1 MKRIRVLSSV
11 LYALCLPAVLGTFV
25 LGTFSLTSSPA
36 IAATS
41 AAPLPG
47 DSLYRTPLSLQD
59 QDGRNFDLGSM
70 RGKPVIVSMFYASC
84 TSACPLTVDTID
96 QIRRAADG
104 TGRSAPSV
112 LMISFDPKHDD
123 VLNLAA
129 MAKAHQLDPAYWRL
143 TRPTSGDVM
152 AFAATLG
159 VAYRQRT
166 AGDFSHNAVIAL
178 LDENGRLVAQTSLV
192 GEIDPAFLAAVKAR
206 IAGH

>member
-1 MKRIRVLSSV
+1 MKRIRVLYCV
-11 LYALCLPAVLGTFV
+11 LYALCLPLALCTFLLVFPPAV
-25 LGTFSLTSSPA
+25 
-36 IAATS
+36 AAAP

-47 DSLYRTPLSLQD
+47 DSLYRTPLALQD
-59 QDGRNFDLGSM
+59 QDARRFDLASM

-84 TSACPLTVDTID
+84 TSACPLTIDTID

-104 TGRSAPSV
+104 TGRAAPSV
-112 LMISFDPKHDD
+112 LMISFDPQHDD

-143 TRPTSGDVM
+143 TRPTAGDVM

-159 VAYRQRT
+159 VAYRQR
-166 AGDFSHNAVIAL
+166 ADGDFSHNAVIAL

-192 GEIDPAFLAAVKAR
+192 GEVDPAFLAAVKAR
-206 IAGH
+206 VANH